1 MNALLSSRTET
12 VKSQIK
18 SEYSGT
24 KMHFYTIENTQ
35 SSSKFSLSTSNIGL
49 FVNTRADV
57 TNKNKFR

>member
-35 SSSKFSLSTSNIGL
+35 SSSKFSLSTSKIGL
-49 FVNTRADV
+49 FVNT
-57 TNKNKFR
+57 